1 MMQERPAAKAA
12 IGSWPVTDERLR
24 VSVWVGNEQ
33 ILHSFAAGLGG
44 EADAGLAL
52 VRFAVGSLPEKLRV
66 EHRRFCSSVTAFAT
80 ATGHYSG
87 KAKQNMHVPART
99 SL

>member
-44 EADAGLAL
+44 FL
-52 VRFAVGSLPEKLRV
+52 VRQMRAWLS
-66 EHRRFCSSVTAFAT
+66 
-80 ATGHYSG
+80 
-87 KAKQNMHVPART
+87 
-99 SL
+99 